1 MAYGLASILQLL
13 ALLLP
18 LRAAAADYTIADS
31 AAGPLFD
38 GIGASFSGAAARLL
52 RDYDDG
58 NRSAILDLL
67 FAPSGA
73 PSTADSFKG
82 AALQILRLEIGGDAN
97 TGLGSEPAYLHGA
110 ADAPNVRRG
119 WAGWLAQEALA
130 RNPAIKVFVSPS
142 AWPAFLGGAPSDPF
156 LAADAVAAYVA
167 NYVALLRS
175 ELGVAVEYVGLW
187 RSPAADVARLASMK
201 AYALSLRAQLDAA
214 ALGDVR
220 IVCADSSATP
230 AAAAW
235 SCANATDPADP
246 LYDAQL
252 AQVVGVL
259 GNAGRPASDWPPG
272 AGGGALPVWM
282 TGFTLN
288 VAGPQPLIELG
299 AMGMAN
305 EWAEAFVTS
314 SVPRLGGFVYE
325 FGLTSSPYGFPRWRT
340 GLISAS
346 HPWSSSWSASVAL
359 YAIGHVNQF
368 VPAGRDWRILPVGA
382 GSGQLAQGGTYVSFY
397 SPSTSQWSLVI
408 QKFCC
413 TLCGCAATSVQDEL
427 ATFTLAGALAGV
439 FSTAAVYRSSY
450 PVYGFFGSSDQNR
463 SWAIF
468 ERDPALS
475 LAGNTFTLQ
484 LSPGDLVT
492 ISTAGASVSPFK
504 GCASSDCESDPP
516 PPTAQGA
523 GLISFAAAD
532 GVPTFAPGR
541 FMSDINGA
549 FEIVADPSSPGA
561 TVLAQAS
568 DGRPL
573 GPYSGARPHTLTGD
587 LDTTDADVAA
597 EALLAQTDGAAAL
610 LGAHIFTFHSATPAT
625 LDAAPGV
632 WLRVARASAQSLAWA
647 LLAGLDDNSYGAPVA
662 TGTVQLGAPLGA
674 ASWLT
679 LRLIVR
685 GSGTAMRAAGS
696 VAVGGSGATLLFNR
710 PIPWAPQAGFFGL
723 ATGSFTPSE
732 AVFRSLDVRAAA
744 TTCDAVPA
752 EGAFVEVEMC
762 QVGAPGQMFELWL
775 PRTTVAADFSYK
787 ALVNYDAPDLDCGPK
802 LAGAPDTW
810 AAQCAD
816 NLTAALNGTA
826 PPGATCAC
834 VAYNSNGYPKAAYS
848 DLEVYAYGSVTLN
861 VMQPPRG
868 QLRLTA
874 NTSLCLS
881 FGGGDDN
888 NGALI
893 LARCDD
899 DADSRLINA
908 SQLFAFSR
916 EAVDNSLAV
925 SGPLLAVDARGPGLV
940 PNGAPCVD
948 VWDLSFDVDHAVRQG
963 GWNKNVLRFSLSTAT
978 SNPLTLAPPHL
989 ASIALKFNRLHH
1001 RGSNQ
1006 VFSFPWGWRSPG
1018 LVRATH
1024 MDTCLGA
1031 CAAL

>member
-1 MAYGLASILQLL
+1 M
-13 ALLLP
+13 
-18 LRAAAADYTIADS
+18 
-31 AAGPLFD
+31 
-38 GIGASFSGAAARLL
+38 
-52 RDYDDG
+52 
-58 NRSAILDLL
+58 
-67 FAPSGA
+67 
-73 PSTADSFKG
+73 
-82 AALQILRLEIGGDAN
+82 
-97 TGLGSEPAYLHGA
+97 
-110 ADAPNVRRG
+110 
-119 WAGWLAQEALA
+119 
-130 RNPAIKVFVSPS
+130 
-142 AWPAFLGGAPSDPF
+142 
-156 LAADAVAAYVA
+156 
-167 NYVALLRS
+167 
-175 ELGVAVEYVGLW
+175 
-187 RSPAADVARLASMK
+187 
-201 AYALSLRAQLDAA
+201 
-214 ALGDVR
+214 
-220 IVCADSSATP
+220 
-230 AAAAW
+230 
-235 SCANATDPADP
+235 
-246 LYDAQL
+246 
-252 AQVVGVL
+252 
-259 GNAGRPASDWPPG
+259 
-272 AGGGALPVWM
+272 
-282 TGFTLN
+282 
-288 VAGPQPLIELG
+288 
-299 AMGMAN
+299 
-305 EWAEAFVTS
+305 
-314 SVPRLGGFVYE
+314 
-325 FGLTSSPYGFPRWRT
+325 
-340 GLISAS
+340 
-346 HPWSSSWSASVAL
+346 
-359 YAIGHVNQF
+359 
-368 VPAGRDWRILPVGA
+368 
-382 GSGQLAQGGTYVSFY
+382 
-397 SPSTSQWSLVI
+397 
-408 QKFCC
+408 
-413 TLCGCAATSVQDEL
+413 
-427 ATFTLAGALAGV
+427 
-439 FSTAAVYRSSY
+439 
-450 PVYGFFGSSDQNR
+450 
-463 SWAIF
+463 
-468 ERDPALS
+468 
-475 LAGNTFTLQ
+475 
-484 LSPGDLVT
+484 
-492 ISTAGASVSPFK
+492 
-504 GCASSDCESDPP
+504 
-516 PPTAQGA
+516 
-523 GLISFAAAD
+523 
-532 GVPTFAPGR
+532 
-541 FMSDINGA
+541 
-549 FEIVADPSSPGA
+549 
-561 TVLAQAS
+561 
-568 DGRPL
+568 
-573 GPYSGARPHTLTGD
+573 
-587 LDTTDADVAA
+587 AA

-978 SNPLTLAPPHL
+978 SNPLTLAPPPTWRQSHSNSTACTTEAQIKSSAFRGGGAPR
-989 ASIALKFNRLHH
+989 ASSARPTWTRASAHALLYETKLGQTWCDPPQVSLGAANAV
-1001 RGSNQ
+1001 RGGHI
-1006 VFSFPWGWRSPG
+1006 VLTTRSPAVTRNCTHSLSG
-1018 LVRATH
+1018 LLNQPPSGYSGSLSSVPI
-1024 MDTCLGA
+1024 G
-1031 CAAL
+1031 